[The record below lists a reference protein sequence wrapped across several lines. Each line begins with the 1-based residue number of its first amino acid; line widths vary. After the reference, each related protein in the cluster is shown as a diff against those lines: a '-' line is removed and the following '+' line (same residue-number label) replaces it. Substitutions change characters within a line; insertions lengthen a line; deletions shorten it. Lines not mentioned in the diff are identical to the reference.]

1 MSGSKS
7 INGGVDMFRV
17 CIALLV
23 SLFVSPAISTETDQV
38 EPLRIA
44 VIGLVH
50 GHVEGVLWQVKD
62 RDDLQIVGIYDPN
75 PELFEKYKDK
85 YALDESWYFDDLEE
99 MLDATKP
106 DAASVM
112 SSIKD
117 HIDAVRAC
125 APRGIHTLIEKPLA
139 INAVDALEMKML
151 AVKHDVLVLT
161 NYETSWY
168 GSVRTA
174 ARLAKESGPINRAVF
189 RHGHKGPRE
198 IGCSEEF
205 LEWLTDPQE
214 NGGGAIVDFGCY
226 GANLMTWLM
235 DNQMPETVTAITRQ
249 LKPEVYPDVDDDAT
263 IVLGYKDS
271 VAVIQAS
278 WAWTHDN
285 KDMDLYTPSAS
296 YHASKWDSLTKRNPD
311 SDRKMHTIDN
321 RPEELRNEWAYF
333 RKVIRGECEID
344 PLSSIDNNLIVCL
357 ILDAARKSAK
367 TGEAV
372 RFSEVLKIAD

>member
-1 MSGSKS
+1 MIKQNMLGLLASLAVLLTPMS
-7 INGGVDMFRV
+7 
-17 CIALLV
+17 LV
-23 SLFVSPAISTETDQV
+23 AGEQV

-50 GHVEGVLWQVKD
+50 GHVEGVLWQAKD
-62 RDDLQIVGIYDPN
+62 RDDLQIVGIYDSN
-75 PELFEKYKDK
+75 PELFAKYKDK

-106 DAASVM
+106 EAASVM

-139 INAVDALEMKML
+139 INAVDSLEMKML
-151 AVKHDVLVLT
+151 SVKHDVLVLT

-168 GSVRTA
+168 ASVRTA

-263 IVLGYKDS
+263 IVLGYEDS

-285 KDMDLYTPSAS
+285 KDMDLFTPGAS
-296 YHASKWDSLTKRNPD
+296 YHASKWDSLTKRDPD
-311 SDRKMHTIDN
+311 SDRKAHPIDD
-321 RPEELRNEWAYF
+321 RPEELRNEWTYF
-333 RKVIRGECEID
+333 RKVIRDECEID

-357 ILDAARKSAK
+357 ILDAARKSAE

>member
-1 MSGSKS
+1 
-7 INGGVDMFRV
+7 MFRV

-23 SLFVSPAISTETDQV
+23 SLFVAPAISSESNQT

-50 GHVEGVLWQVKD
+50 GHVEGVLWQAKD

-106 DAASVM
+106 EAASVM
-112 SSIKD
+112 TSIKD

-125 APRGIHTLIEKPLA
+125 APRGIHTLIEKPLSFS
-139 INAVDALEMKML
+139 AVEALEMKKL
-151 AVKHDVLVLT
+151 SVQHDVLVLT

-189 RHGHKGPRE
+189 RHGHKGPQE

-214 NGGGAIVDFGCY
+214 NGGAIVDFGCY

-235 DNQMPETVTAITRQ
+235 DNEMPETVTAITRQ

-263 IVLGYKDS
+263 IVPGYKDS
-271 VAVIQAS
+271 VGVIQAS

-285 KDMDLYTPSAS
+285 KDMDLYTPGAS
-296 YHASKWDSLTKRNPD
+296 YHASKWDSLTKRDPD
-311 SDRKMHTIDN
+311 SDRKAHPIDD
-321 RPEELRNEWAYF
+321 RPEELRNEWTYF
-333 RKVIRGECEID
+333 RKVIRGECEVD
-344 PLSSIDNNLIVCL
+344 PLSSLENNIIVCV
-357 ILDAARKSAK
+357 ILDAARMSAK
-367 TGEAV
+367 TGQAIQ
-372 RFSEVLKIAD
+372 LGD

>member
-1 MSGSKS
+1 
-7 INGGVDMFRV
+7 
-17 CIALLV
+17 
-23 SLFVSPAISTETDQV
+23 
-38 EPLRIA
+38 
-44 VIGLVH
+44 
-50 GHVEGVLWQVKD
+50 
-62 RDDLQIVGIYDPN
+62 
-75 PELFEKYKDK
+75 
-85 YALDESWYFDDLEE
+85 
-99 MLDATKP
+99 
-106 DAASVM
+106 
-112 SSIKD
+112 
-117 HIDAVRAC
+117 AC

-139 INAVDALEMKML
+139 ISGVDALEMKML
-151 AVKHDVLVLT
+151 SVKHDVLVLT

-168 GSVRTA
+168 ASVRTA

-235 DNQMPETVTAITRQ
+235 ENQMPETVTAITRQ

-271 VAVIQAS
+271 IAVIQAS

-285 KDMDLYTPSAS
+285 KDMDIYTPGAS
-296 YHASKWDSLTKRNPD
+296 YHASKWDKLMKRNPD
-311 SDRKMHTIDN
+311 QALEAVFMHD
-321 RPEELRNEWAYF
+321 RPEELRNEWIYF
-333 RKVIRGECEID
+333 RKVIRGECEVD

-357 ILDAARKSAK
+357 ILDAARKSAE

-372 RFSEVLKIAD
+372 RFSEVFQIAD